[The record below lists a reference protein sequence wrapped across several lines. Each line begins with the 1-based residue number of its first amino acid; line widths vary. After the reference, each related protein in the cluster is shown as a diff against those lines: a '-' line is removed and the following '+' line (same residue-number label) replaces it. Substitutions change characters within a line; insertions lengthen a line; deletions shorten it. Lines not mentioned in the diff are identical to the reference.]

1 MASGLP
7 HPLCATDF
15 ENFSERFSKEIDHL
29 RHLGF
34 CSTFHKKKLKV
45 PASSSKR
52 AQSARKGELPQKFSD
67 SVIISEY
74 FIWGSP
80 LIKVL
85 GAFNLLSIVFFKRR
99 SKQERN

>member
-7 HPLCATDF
+7 HPLCAIDF

-34 CSTFHKKKLKV
+34 CSTFQKRFEG
-45 PASSSKR
+45 SSFQFKAVSEC
-52 AQSARKGELPQKFSD
+52 QKGFQKELPQKFSD

-85 GAFNLLSIVFFKRR
+85 GAFN
-99 SKQERN
+99 